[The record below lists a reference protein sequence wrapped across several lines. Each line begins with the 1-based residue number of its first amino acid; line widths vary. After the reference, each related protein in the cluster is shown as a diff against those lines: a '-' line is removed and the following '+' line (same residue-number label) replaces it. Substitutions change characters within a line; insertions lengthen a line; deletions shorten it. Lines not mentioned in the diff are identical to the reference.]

1 MWRSRANRP
10 ESPFLRYIPA
20 MTEPADRAAE
30 ARRLATTSVAT
41 ARRDPCVDGTI
52 ALVDDEPNIRETV
65 GLALRRQGYRVSPY
79 ADGLEAWEAFQTTLP
94 DLPDLVILDILMPRM
109 DGLELCRRLRAR
121 TEIVPILFLTSKDEE
136 FDRVLGLELGADDY
150 LVKPFSVRELI
161 ARVRVL
167 LRRLALSR
175 AALGGRSAP
184 SDESV
189 EGSIEAGDL
198 VLDLDRHE
206 ARWAGA
212 ALGLT
217 VTEFRIL
224 RALARRPGHV
234 KTRDQLMTEAYPDD
248 AYVAERTIDSH
259 IKRLRRKLA
268 GASSEGPSS
277 DGAPEVI
284 ETVYGLGY
292 RFRS

>member
-1 MWRSRANRP
+1 
-10 ESPFLRYIPA
+10 
-20 MTEPADRAAE
+20 MTEPADRSD
-30 ARRLATTSVAT
+30 RSGGSDPAT
-41 ARRDPCVDGTI
+41 AATGSARSTESTRSGGSI

-65 GLALRRQGYRVSPY
+65 GLALRRQGYRVAPY
-79 ADGLEAWEAFQTTLP
+79 ADGLEAWEAFR
-94 DLPDLVILDILMPRM
+94 DGLPDLVILDILMPRM

-121 TEIVPILFLTSKDEE
+121 SEMLPILFLTSKDEE
-136 FDRVLGLELGADDY
+136 LDRVLGLELGADDY
-150 LVKPFSVRELI
+150 LVKPFSLRELV

-167 LRRLALSR
+167 LRRLALAR
-175 AALGGRSAP
+175 AALAGRTDPAVQA
-184 SDESV
+184 V
-189 EGSIEAGDL
+189 EGSIEAGAL

-206 ARWAGA
+206 ARWDGV

-217 VTEFRIL
+217 VTEFRLL

-234 KTRDQLMTEAYPDD
+234 KTRDQLMTQAYPDD

-268 GASSEGPSS
+268 AADRAGE
-277 DGAPEVI
+277 APESI

-292 RFRS
+292 RFRP